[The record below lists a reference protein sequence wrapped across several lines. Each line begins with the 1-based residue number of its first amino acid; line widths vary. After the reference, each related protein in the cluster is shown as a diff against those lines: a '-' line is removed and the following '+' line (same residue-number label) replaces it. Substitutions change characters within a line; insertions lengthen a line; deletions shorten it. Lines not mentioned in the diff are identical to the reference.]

1 MLEELQN
8 INEKNDSSMS
18 IDMPVKK
25 SQERSDSKQLSQK
38 QDTSNSHEQQNPN
51 TL

>member
-18 IDMPVKK
+18 IDVPIKR
-25 SQERSDSKQLSQK
+25 SHERTDSK
-38 QDTSNSHEQQNPN
+38 
-51 TL
+51 

>member
-18 IDMPVKK
+18 IDVAIKR
-25 SQERSDSKQLSQK
+25 SQERTDSKQLSIK
-38 QDTSNSHEQQNPN
+38 QDTSNSHEQQN
-51 TL
+51 